1 MTSERA
7 GWPGAL
13 DWACSIV
20 AVALGVS
27 NMFGLRAEGFQWF
40 IWAVGMGGALL
51 LGAAL
56 ERFLSLQSGEKGKP

>member
-1 MTSERA
+1 
-7 GWPGAL
+7 
-13 DWACSIV
+13 
-20 AVALGVS
+20 
-27 NMFGLRAEGFQWF
+27 MFGLRAEGFQWF